1 MLYFSAKESNLEVT
15 QFLID
20 NHGANVDEGL
30 EIAAQHSNIVA
41 AQFLINHYGAN
52 ASAALEIAA
61 QHDNMAAL
69 PFLINHYGAN
79 ACVAIGIAVEMFPPN
94 KLAIESLIMHLEQS
108 DFEEAIEILGN
119 HDLNQYV
126 HMVENF

>member
-20 NHGANVDEGL
+20 NYGAIVDEAL

-41 AQFLINHYGAN
+41 AQ
-52 ASAALEIAA
+52 
-61 QHDNMAAL
+61 
-69 PFLINHYGAN
+69 FLINHYGAN

-94 KLAIESLIMHLEQS
+94 KYAIESLIMHLEQS